1 MNRGEYI
8 AAVAAKT
15 ETSLALART
24 IIEASLEVIESE
36 IERGGEV
43 RLAGF
48 GNFGTKTTPAR
59 QGRNPHT
66 GALIA
71 IAERRKPTF
80 KPGKILKDAAANGR
94 KAA

>member
-1 MNRGEYI
+1 MNTGEYI
-8 AAVAAKT
+8 AAVAAKA

-24 IIEASLEVIESE
+24 IIEAGLQVIGSE
-36 IERGGEV
+36 IGRGGEV

-59 QGRNPHT
+59 QGRNPQT

-71 IAERRKPTF
+71 IAESRKPTF
-80 KPGKILKDAAANGR
+80 KPGKTLKDAAANGR